1 MSYTVL
7 ARKWR
12 PKNFSE
18 LVGQTHVMQ
27 ALSNALDSQRLHH
40 AYLFTGTRGVGKT
53 TIARIFS
60 KALNCEQGVS
70 STPCGVCSACQSISE
85 GRFVDL
91 IEIDAASRTKVED
104 TREILDNV
112 QYAPTQGRY
121 KVYLIDEVHMLS
133 KSSFNALLK
142 TLEEPPEHVKFL
154 LATTDP
160 HKLPITVLSRCL
172 QFNLLR
178 LTSVQI
184 QHHLAMIL
192 QDEGIKFE
200 PSALALIAKSA
211 DGSAR
216 DALSLLDQAIAYCG
230 GELKSDAVEA
240 MLGLVDQA
248 IMLAMLVALLEKSA
262 DQVKQVLK
270 TLSSM
275 GADYSAILN
284 QLLEALHQISQQQI
298 LGEILDETALN
309 PEVLADLAQRLA
321 PDQVQ
326 LYYQIALLARQDI
339 ALAPDIRIGFEMMLL
354 RMLAFNPISTSGINQ
369 VVATEPE
376 PESST
381 AAKPITT
388 LLQQAQNKI
397 AHPMN
402 SAVSAVTSEGEV
414 SQNNLRQPKVERVG
428 SQENRVVDLSFFPDL
443 KARLD
448 EEKPAKASETEE
460 RLIPST
466 EAEIHAFE
474 SLIQPERPDVMAS
487 STAAPTQ
494 AVMPGLP
501 VILDQPQPI
510 EVWSKLIESV
520 HPEGMALEL
529 ARRCI
534 LMNYNNQAWWLSVA
548 PQYLT
553 AKSEVAQTRLLEAA
567 QDQFGS
573 EFKIHYV
580 DYSGDYYTLD
590 DLQKDQ
596 QVQHQQN
603 AVLALK
609 QDTNTQIIQSVLG
622 MQLLEKTIQ
631 PI

>member
-70 STPCGVCSACQSISE
+70 STPCGVCSVCQSINE

-112 QYAPTQGRY
+112 QYAPSQGRY

-184 QHHLAMIL
+184 QQHLAMIL
-192 QDEGIKFE
+192 QQEGIKFE
-200 PSALALIAKSA
+200 SAALAVIAKSA

-230 GELKSDAVEA
+230 GELKYEAVEA

-248 IMLAMLVALLEKSA
+248 IMLALLVALSEKSA
-262 DQVKQVLK
+262 DQIKQVLK

-275 GADYSAILN
+275 GADYSALLN

-309 PEVLADLAQRLA
+309 QEVLVDLAQRLT

-339 ALAPDIRIGFEMMLL
+339 TLAPDIRIGFEMMLL
-354 RMLAFNPISTSGINQ
+354 RMLAFNPISTPGINQ
-369 VVATEPE
+369 AVATEPE

-381 AAKPITT
+381 PAKPIAT
-388 LLQQAQNKI
+388 LLQQAQNKT
-397 AHPMN
+397 AHSMK
-402 SAVSAVTSEGEV
+402 SAVSAEPSEGGS
-414 SQNNLRQPKVERVG
+414 SQNTLNQVKVDQADT
-428 SQENRVVDLSFFPDL
+428 QENGVVDLSFFPDL

-448 EEKPAKASETEE
+448 EAKPAQASDIDE
-460 RLIPST
+460 RLIPSS
-466 EAEIHAFE
+466 ELEIHAFE
-474 SLIQPERPDVMAS
+474 SPVQPERPLEMAS
-487 STAAPTQ
+487 IPAAPPQ
-494 AVMPGLP
+494 AVMPELP

-510 EVWSKLIESV
+510 EVWAELIESV

-596 QVQHQQN
+596 QAQHQQN
-603 AVLALK
+603 AVSAIK
-609 QDTNTQIIQSVLG
+609 QDTNTQLIQSILG